1 MFQPL
6 GAINRCVEATVAG
19 NTVTVSTETA
29 VENNRSKGPS
39 NWLHES
45 PAPPAVHTAPGL
57 CVSDTREWPLHS
69 LLTFRDTTR
78 TQQALFNRSAFT
90 DHPLQNRA
98 YAALARPSVRL
109 KLPVAGSL
117 GRPSRV
123 RSISARL
130 AVSSTVVVC
139 GHCLGNLP
147 LSSLPPVPKKERK
160 LAHIPTNLDAES
172 SWSVTEEWGVGG
184 RETETGRGGMGT
196 RETDRQRQRVT
207 LTE

>member
-6 GAINRCVEATVAG
+6 WAINRC
-19 NTVTVSTETA
+19 
-29 VENNRSKGPS
+29 NNQSKGPS

-78 TQQALFNRSAFT
+78 TQPALFNRSAFT
-90 DHPLQNRA
+90 DHPLQNSA

-109 KLPVAGSL
+109 KLPVVGSL

-123 RSISARL
+123 RSISDHL

-139 GHCLGNLP
+139 GHCLGTLP

-160 LAHIPTNLDAES
+160 LAHIPTNPDGES
-172 SWSVTEEWGVGG
+172 SWSVTGVWGGGVGGG
-184 RETETGRGGMGT
+184 RETETEGEEGWGLE
-196 RETDRQRQRVT
+196 RETDRDR
-207 LTE
+207 E